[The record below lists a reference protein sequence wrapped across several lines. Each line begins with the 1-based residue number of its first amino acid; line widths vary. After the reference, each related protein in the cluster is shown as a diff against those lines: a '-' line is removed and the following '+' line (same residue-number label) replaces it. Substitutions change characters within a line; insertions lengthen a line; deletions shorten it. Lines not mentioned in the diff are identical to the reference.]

1 MFEHLNK
8 SDLIRMLSAASGP
21 RGDLLLNFLDHYGL
35 IGLRYATEGQLRE
48 YATLVFDAEYP
59 RCRTESTYALG
70 S

>member
-21 RGDLLLNFLDHYGL
+21 HGDLLLNCLDHYGL
-35 IGLRYATEGQLRE
+35 VGLRDATEEQLRE
-48 YATLVFDAEYP
+48 YATMVFEAEYP
-59 RCRTESTYALG
+59 RHRAEGSYAMG

>member
-21 RGDLLLNFLDHYGL
+21 RGELLENFLRHYGL
-35 IGLRYATEGQLRE
+35 VGLRDATEGQLRE
-48 YATLVFDAEYP
+48 YATLVFEQEYP
-59 RCRTESTYALG
+59 RSKGGSAYAMG

>member
-21 RGDLLLNFLDHYGL
+21 RGELLENFLRHYGL
-35 IGLRYATEGQLRE
+35 VGLRDATEGQLRE
-48 YATLVFDAEYP
+48 YATMVFEAEYP
-59 RCRTESTYALG
+59 SHRAEGAYAMG